1 MQLRELLATPAI
13 AGILGFI
20 VGVALISAIAWSR
33 KLSTSSDPQ
42 DGIVIMMLAM
52 MGGMLISSLVL
63 IGYVLVAPAGFLYFG
78 VALAAGF
85 VIGLGVIT
93 VGLMRESYRD

>member
-1 MQLRELLATPAI
+1 MQLRELLATPGV

-33 KLSTSSDPQ
+33 KLSRSSDAQ
-42 DGIVIMMLAM
+42 DGIVIMMMAM

-63 IGYVLVAPAGFLYFG
+63 IAYVLIAPAGFLYFG

-93 VGLMRESYRD
+93 VGLMRESYKD